1 MAPAASTA
9 GLNKKMWAT
18 LCIFA
23 LIVGSAVTKKNIF
36 PSAVRAT
43 PSKAVESATCYGL
56 CRVLGAVVAAV
67 PVVPSQRPMAEN
79 ITEYFKS
86 RARFSRDRLAT
97 ERRPKPTPQMPFVF
111 MHQRKAGGSSM
122 RSMLANAARQNNLTY
137 WIPCHNIG
145 CEVYDPPVDG
155 TAKKF
160 AVFGAHIYW
169 PAVEKALATARA
181 KRPHLGSNAPFDC
194 YTSFRE
200 PVSRVASCWDYRG
213 FRAFAG
219 DNVSAISP
227 AKFREY
233 LAEGMSPYD
242 EGCNNE
248 PLRLLSDSG
257 RAEEKVNKLTSGTGG
272 EPWRDADGW
281 ALDAVATLERTLAH
295 LTEHCVVGVLE
306 RCEDTKASVEFFF
319 PWLAASFDCGVH
331 LNGHS
336 GSAHSDLTRA
346 EEAEIKR
353 QNQLE
358 YMAYDVA
365 NRLLDAQLEVV
376 AAARRPA

>member
-1 MAPAASTA
+1 MRSRLNKNDGRGRTASDPSETSMAPRPP
-9 GLNKKMWAT
+9 GHPLW
-18 LCIFA
+18 FA
-23 LIVGSAVTKKNIF
+23 
-36 PSAVRAT
+36 
-43 PSKAVESATCYGL
+43 
-56 CRVLGAVVAAV
+56 VLGSVVAAV
-67 PVVPSQRPMAEN
+67 PLVPSQRPLAEN

-86 RARFSRDRLAT
+86 RARSSRDRLAT
-97 ERRPKPTPQMPFVF
+97 ERRPKPTLQMPFVF

-122 RSMLANAARQNNLTY
+122 RSVLVHAAQQNNLTY
-137 WIPCHNIG
+137 WVPCYNKIG
-145 CEVYDPPVDG
+145 CENYDPPVDG
-155 TAKKF
+155 TANNF
-160 AVFGAHIYW
+160 AVFGAHTYW
-169 PAVEKALATARA
+169 PGVKKALGIARA
-181 KRPHLGSNAPFDC
+181 KRPHGPGPHLGSNAPFEC

-200 PVSRVASCWDYRG
+200 PISRVASCWDYRG
-213 FRAFAG
+213 FHAFAG
-219 DNVSAISP
+219 ENISAIPP
-227 AKFREY
+227 AKFRVY
-233 LAEGMSPYD
+233 LADGRSDFD

-248 PLRLLSDSG
+248 PLRVLSDSG
-257 RAEEKVNKLTSGTGG
+257 RAEEMINTLTSGTGG

-281 ALDAVATLERTLAH
+281 ALDAAATLERTLAH

-331 LNGHS
+331 LWKRG

-376 AAARRPA
+376 AAARRARRKRNLRAPDVLRSKN